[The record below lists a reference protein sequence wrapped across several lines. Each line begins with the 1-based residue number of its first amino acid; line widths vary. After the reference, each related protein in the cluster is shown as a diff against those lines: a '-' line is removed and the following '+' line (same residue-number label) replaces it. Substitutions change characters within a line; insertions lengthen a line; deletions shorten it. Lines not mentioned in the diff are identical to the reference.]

1 MESVNQE
8 ASSLKVALDNMPV
21 GISWATLQD
30 KKIVFMNRCFIDM
43 FGYSLGDV
51 ATIGDWLQTAY
62 PFPEDRAL
70 AAEKWDA
77 YIASPDV
84 PAKAN
89 VPLELRIR
97 CKNGEMKTVLRSG
110 VVLPGTNWA
119 LATFID
125 ITSRKQDELR
135 LQAAERRVREG
146 QAIYQLLI
154 DNSRDITVI
163 SPFDGSPRYVSPAVE
178 QLTGFTAKEFLEHN
192 FEDLI
197 HADDRPAMTQA
208 ITGLRGGSRSG
219 VYQCR
224 TRHKD
229 GTYRWVEAT
238 TSTYADP
245 STQLAA
251 GIVTIVRDIA
261 EQKKREDEIA
271 VELSQLSEAATIDD
285 LTGIANR
292 RRFQQMLR
300 AESSRQLR
308 ATRDLSLL
316 LIDIDYFKQY
326 NDLYGHPAGDQCLR
340 LIAQTLS
347 SVLRRD
353 ADLAARIG
361 GEEFVA
367 VMPSTTIQGAAV
379 IAQQFL
385 DAIAELKLE
394 HKGSP
399 LGRVSASAGI
409 ACWPAGVPIDR
420 DRLMQ
425 QADEALYVAK
435 GSGRNAYRLQAEDSF
450 DVVGTS

>member
-1 MESVNQE
+1 MEKIKQE

-21 GISWATLQD
+21 GISWATLDD
-30 KKIVFMNRCFIDM
+30 KKIVFMNRRFTEM
-43 FGYSLGDV
+43 FGYGLEDIT
-51 ATIGDWLQTAY
+51 TIGEWLEKAY

-77 YIASPDV
+77 CVTSPDERTQ
-84 PAKAN
+84 AN
-89 VPLELRIR
+89 DALELRVR
-97 CKNGEMKTVLRSG
+97 CKDGGIKIVLRSG

-154 DNSRDITVI
+154 DNSPDITVI
-163 SPFDGSPRYVSPAVE
+163 LPFDGSPRYVSPAVE
-178 QLTGFTAKEFLEHN
+178 QLTGFNADEFLTHD
-192 FEDLI
+192 FEELI
-197 HADDRPAMTQA
+197 HPDDRAAMTQA
-208 ITGLRGGSRSG
+208 ITSLRRGARSG
-219 VYQCR
+219 AYQCR
-224 TRHKD
+224 TRHND
-229 GTYRWVEAT
+229 GSYRWVEAT

-245 STQLAA
+245 TTQLAA
-251 GIVTIVRDIA
+251 GIVTIVRDIS
-261 EQKKREDEIA
+261 ERKKREDDMA

-292 RRFQQMLR
+292 RRFQQMLQ

-308 ATRDLSLL
+308 STRDLSLL

-340 LIAQTLS
+340 RIAQTLS

-353 ADLAARIG
+353 ADLPARIG

-367 VMPSTTIQGAAV
+367 VMPMTTVDGAELV
-379 IAQQFL
+379 AQQL
-385 DAIAELKLE
+385 LAAIADLKLE
-394 HKGSP
+394 HRGSP
-399 LGRVSASAGI
+399 LGRVSASVGV
-409 ACWPAGVPIDR
+409 ACWPAGVPLDR
-420 DRLMQ
+420 DRLMRA
-425 QADEALYVAK
+425 ADEALYVAK
-435 GSGRNAYRLQAEDSF
+435 GAGRNTYRLQAEDPLT
-450 DVVGTS
+450 VVGHS

>member
-1 MESVNQE
+1 METINQE
-8 ASSLKVALDNMPV
+8 ASSLKAALDNMPV
-21 GISWATLQD
+21 GISWATLDNQ
-30 KKIVFMNRCFIDM
+30 KFVFMNRRFTEL
-43 FGYSLGDV
+43 FGYDLEDFTCING
-51 ATIGDWLQTAY
+51 WLQRAY

-77 YIASPDV
+77 CSRLPEQSITNA
-84 PAKAN
+84 A
-89 VPLELRIR
+89 LELRIR
-97 CKNGEMKTVLRSG
+97 CKDGAMKTVLRSG
-110 VVLPGTNWA
+110 IVLPGTNWA
-119 LATFID
+119 LATYID
-125 ITSRKQDELR
+125 ITSRKQDEQR
-135 LQAAERRVREG
+135 IQAAERRAREG

-163 SPFDGSPRYVSPAVE
+163 LPFHGSPRYVSPAVE
-178 QLTGFTAKEFLEHN
+178 QLTGLSAEEFLAHN

-197 HADDRPAMTQA
+197 HPDDRMAMTLA
-208 ITGLRGGSRSG
+208 ITGLRRGARSG

-224 TRHKD
+224 TRHKN
-229 GTYRWVEAT
+229 GSYRWVEAT

-245 STQLAA
+245 TTQQAA

-261 EQKKREDEIA
+261 EQKKREEDMA
-271 VELSQLSEAATIDD
+271 SELSQLSEAATIDD

-292 RRFQQMLR
+292 RRFQQMLL

-308 ATRDLSLL
+308 STRDLSLL
-316 LIDIDYFKQY
+316 LIDVDHFKQY

-340 LIAQTLS
+340 LIAQTLA

-353 ADLAARIG
+353 ADLPARIG

-367 VMPSTTIQGAAV
+367 VMPMTAIEGAEV
-379 IAQQFL
+379 MAQQFL
-385 DAIAELKLE
+385 EAIADLKLE

-399 LGRVSASAGI
+399 LGRVSASVGVAS
-409 ACWPAGVPIDR
+409 WPAGLPLDR

-435 GSGRNAYRLQAEDSF
+435 GSGRNTYRLQSEDRVT
-450 DVVGTS
+450 VVGHS